1 MLLYL
6 IIGIVLFSL
15 IFYKEEFATYKKKKI
30 KREVIK
36 CDARHKAIS
45 DYPLSLSDN
54 EHIDLLFNA
63 KFKPECCPSPYSNS
77 GGCLCKDIKYTELI
91 VMRGGNRIMC

>member
-15 IFYKEEFATYKKKKI
+15 LFYNEGFKQ
-30 KREVIK
+30 KRNTSCE
-36 CDARHKAIS
+36 ARHKAIS
-45 DYPLSLSDN
+45 DYPSSLSEN
-54 EHIDLLFNA
+54 NQHIDLLFNA

-77 GGCLCKDIKYTELI
+77 SGCLCRDLNHSELI

>member
-15 IFYKEEFATYKKKKI
+15 LFYNEGFKQKKNTSC
-30 KREVIK
+30 E
-36 CDARHKAIS
+36 ARHKAIS
-45 DYPLSLSDN
+45 DYPSSNN

-77 GGCLCKDIKYTELI
+77 SGCLCSDLNHSELI

>member
-6 IIGIVLFSL
+6 LIVLLFL
-15 IFYKEEFATYKKKKI
+15 LFYKEGFKQKKNTSC
-30 KREVIK
+30 E
-36 CDARHKAIS
+36 ARHKAIS
-45 DYPLSLSDN
+45 DYP
-54 EHIDLLFNA
+54 EKHIDILFNA

-77 GGCLCKDIKYTELI
+77 GGCLCRDINHSELI